1 MRNNRFIFSLLCG
14 FAVLPVAALAQ
25 TVPLTQD
32 AYVVPLISTN
42 FGTATT
48 LQVGGDGAEALVQ
61 FDLTAL
67 PAAIT
72 GSNVAKATLTLFVNS
87 VDVAGTVNVSVANGS
102 WSELTVN
109 GTNTPPVPGAPV
121 GEVQVTS
128 ANNYIT
134 VDATQAVQDWV
145 NGTSTNDGFII
156 TPQGSVQV
164 EFDSKENVDTS
175 HPATLAITLVNSG
188 PAGPAGATGAQG
200 PAGPAGATGAQGPA
214 GPAGVTGAQGPAGPA
229 GVTGAQGPA
238 GPAGAMGAQGPAGP
252 AGAMGAQGLVGPAGP
267 AGATGAQGPAGPSG
281 PAGTAGIFGTNTL
294 GFHRGTGRTRT
305 CTLGSLLLNASIVYP
320 SNYRPADGSLLPIA
334 RNWALFTLIGT
345 NYGGDGKN
353 TFALP
358 NLKAA
363 APNNTQY
370 LICVE
375 GILP

>member
-1 MRNNRFIFSLLCG
+1 MRNNRLIFSLLCG

-32 AYVVPLISTN
+32 AYVVPLSAMN
-42 FGTATT
+42 YGTATT

-109 GTNTPPVPGAPV
+109 GTNTPPVPGAAV

-200 PAGPAGATGAQGPA
+200 PAGPAG
-214 GPAGVTGAQGPAGPA
+214 
-229 GVTGAQGPA
+229 VTGAQGPA

-267 AGATGAQGPAGPSG
+267 AGATGPQGPAGPSG